1 MSRLID
7 RLVTELTD
15 DGMVEIKKMKKAD
28 LQLVVKQLIADNLRE
43 LDDDTIVN
51 LYEEKYNTH
60 LARY

>member
-15 DGMVEIKKMKKAD
+15 DGMLEVKKMKKVD

-43 LDDDTIVN
+43 LDDDTIVSI
-51 LYEEKYNTH
+51 YEQKFNTH
-60 LARY
+60 LAR

>member
-15 DGMVEIKKMKKAD
+15 DGMLEIKKMKKAD

-43 LDDDTIVN
+43 LDDNTIVSI
-51 LYEEKYNTH
+51 YEQKFNTH
-60 LARY
+60 LAGV